1 MARAQAV
8 SNKKER
14 RSAEQSAASAEG
26 GPHQIE
32 SHAGRQK
39 GGEEVAEKG
48 TDFETTGRR
57 Q

>member
-39 GGEEVAEKG
+39 GGKEIAKKG
-48 TDFETTGRR
+48 TDLKTTGRC